1 MPSDSS
7 ERVAAD
13 YSATPETPVEGANA
27 LGEAEGVE
35 DFNPPTAELG
45 AAASRN
51 WADLSEDILSPAPPF
66 GEAPTSADRAQG
78 HLADVKEELHQE
90 TSSSGVVPSTF
101 FLPDGVADENVA
113 TDFANQA
120 FDPATVSNIPEEV
133 LSEAA
138 FTDSGPVGEEGQNR
152 LAFPSILSEQAQ
164 VEAADNLSVEV
175 AGGNTATDEVS
186 GEITFSEVSGLEGAN
201 NSLELIKQEED
212 QQTLG
217 PASTEAVIEA
227 ANQTEGTPTTNL
239 GEDAVVAA
247 VVKAEVDPKS
257 PEADTA
263 EAVASVHPETQ
274 NSGLSVEPVAVGSQ
288 EASEPACASA
298 KPEVVDTAGVATKT
312 PGVSVDSAPLGSPEV
327 SKPKAESTEP
337 GVADT
342 PAVATSNTQLDTS
355 VFVAPPTSPNLV
367 EPGVEPIRTGH
378 SPSAPSAG
386 PKQRTR
392 QRSSRGGQTTRNQE
406 ATRAWFSD
414 LDTFRDW
421 LYQNTGGRSGRGFW
435 LGRYLLDGVD
445 INQKWQV
452 ANHQAIADYLTVTQC
467 LVLTFNLW
475 PEYENWAL
483 ANGLDRRRGI
493 GHAVTQLKRAYYPQS
508 VSLT

>member
-1 MPSDSS
+1 M
-7 ERVAAD
+7 
-13 YSATPETPVEGANA
+13 
-27 LGEAEGVE
+27 LC
-35 DFNPPTAELG
+35 L
-45 AAASRN
+45 
-51 WADLSEDILSPAPPF
+51 
-66 GEAPTSADRAQG
+66 Q
-78 HLADVKEELHQE
+78 H
-90 TSSSGVVPSTF
+90 F

-120 FDPATVSNIPEEV
+120 FDPATASNLPEEV
-133 LSEAA
+133 LAEAA
-138 FTDSGPVGEEGQNR
+138 FTDLGPVGEEGQNS

-164 VEAADNLSVEV
+164 VEAADNFSVEV
-175 AGGNTATDEVS
+175 AGDNTATDEVS

-201 NSLELIKQEED
+201 NSLELVKQEED

-217 PASTEAVIEA
+217 PASTEVAIEA
-227 ANQTEGTPTTNL
+227 AHQIEGTPTNNL

-355 VFVAPPTSPNLV
+355 VFCC
-367 EPGVEPIRTGH
+367 
-378 SPSAPSAG
+378 
-386 PKQRTR
+386 
-392 QRSSRGGQTTRNQE
+392 
-406 ATRAWFSD
+406 AT
-414 LDTFRDW
+414 
-421 LYQNTGGRSGRGFW
+421 
-435 LGRYLLDGVD
+435 
-445 INQKWQV
+445 
-452 ANHQAIADYLTVTQC
+452 H
-467 LVLTFNLW
+467 
-475 PEYENWAL
+475 
-483 ANGLDRRRGI
+483 
-493 GHAVTQLKRAYYPQS
+493 
-508 VSLT
+508 